1 MAGTKARS
9 ARGVVVDFDLL
20 AIKEKLAA
28 TPKPVEVKERENFIA
43 QKSRRRRTRK
53 VEEVEKT
60 TEEVAEETAAALTT
74 VDSEFG
80 RITDPVRMY
89 MREMG
94 SVNLLNRHSEI
105 SIAKRIEQ
113 GIQHMLAAMTQYPKI
128 IELVLADHDKTER
141 GEKRLSSLILGFFDV
156 NICG

>member
-20 AIKEKLAA
+20 AIKEKLAS

-60 TEEVAEETAAALTT
+60 TEEAVEENPKEKEEETK
-74 VDSEFG
+74 E
-80 RITDPVRMY
+80 
-89 MREMG
+89 
-94 SVNLLNRHSEI
+94 
-105 SIAKRIEQ
+105 
-113 GIQHMLAAMTQYPKI
+113 
-128 IELVLADHDKTER
+128 
-141 GEKRLSSLILGFFDV
+141 
-156 NICG
+156 